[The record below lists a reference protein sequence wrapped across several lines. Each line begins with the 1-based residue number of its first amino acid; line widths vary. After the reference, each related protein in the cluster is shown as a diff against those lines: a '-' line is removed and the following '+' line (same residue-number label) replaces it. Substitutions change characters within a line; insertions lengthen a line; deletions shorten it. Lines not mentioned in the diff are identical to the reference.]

1 MKKIEL
7 VVLKLR
13 DFKGIKSLDI
23 QLDGGNAKIYGDNAV
38 GKTTV
43 FDGFLWLLFDK
54 DSNNKKVFSIKTLD
68 STGEE
73 LHNLE
78 HTVEGSFLIDDVLTK
93 FKKVYKEKWTKK
105 RGQAQKTFDGH
116 DVDHF
121 IDDVP
126 MSKTE
131 YSKRVKSIVDEELFK
146 LLTSPTYFNEQ
157 LKWQEKRKLLLEICG
172 DISDED
178 VIASNKELSKLND
191 LLNGKSLEDMK
202 KIIASN
208 KKHINE
214 EIEKIPVRIDEINKM
229 MPETTIDVEKMRK
242 QVAKIEVG
250 IEELQEQK
258 IRVKNGSS
266 VLEKQR
272 QLQELEMKL
281 SDLKRTFEA
290 DSMQEINKLRVR
302 VQETQGNVQII
313 QSEIKH
319 KENYKK
325 TKENEL
331 QQLSQDIQHTE
342 NLLTELRK
350 DWTHHN
356 NTQFEYEDKCE
367 CPSCKQPLPVDQVEA
382 ARNKALAQ
390 FNEEKSNVLST
401 VNEKGKT
408 LAHEKERKVS
418 RHNEVNNDLFS
429 ANMEL
434 DAAKNKLET
443 AQKEFAKY
451 QDKLK
456 QAEITV
462 PDVTAID
469 EYKSINLQ
477 IETLQAE
484 IKQLNEHAYEAV
496 TGIDEEIAKLNFER
510 KECNSGL
517 AQFANIETGKD
528 RIVELED
535 QQAKLSQE
543 YDKLD
548 QISFLIEEFI
558 RTKVNMLTERINSKF
573 KYARFKLFHQQVD
586 GGLQEVCETLYEG
599 VPYSTGL
606 NNAAQINV
614 GLDIINTL
622 SAHYGIQAPIFVD
635 NAEAVTKFID
645 VESQLVSLVVSEKDK
660 QLRVEV
666 DKESVQ
672 QTFKEAI

>member
-13 DFKGIKSLDI
+13 DFKGVKSLDI
-23 QLDGGNAKIYGDNAV
+23 QLDGGNATIYGDNAV

-78 HTVEGSFLIDDVLTK
+78 HTVEGSFLVDGILTK

-105 RGQAQKTFDGH
+105 RGQAKKTFEGH

-157 LKWQEKRKLLLEICG
+157 LKWQEKRKLLLDICG

-178 VIASNKELSKLND
+178 VIASNKELAKLND
-191 LLNGKSLEDMK
+191 LLNGKSMEDMK
-202 KIIASN
+202 AIIASN

-214 EIEKIPVRIDEINKM
+214 ELEKIPVRIDEINKM
-229 MPETTIDVEKMRK
+229 MPETTIDVETMRQ
-242 QVAKIEVG
+242 QVANIEAN

-258 IRVKNGSS
+258 IHVKNGAS
-266 VLEKQR
+266 VLDKQR
-272 QLQELEMKL
+272 QLQELEMKR

-290 DSMQEINKLRVR
+290 DSVQEINKLQVR
-302 VQETQGNVQII
+302 LQEAQGNVQII

-319 KENYKK
+319 KENYKNS
-325 TKENEL
+325 KEIEL
-331 QQLSQDIQHTE
+331 QQLTKDIQHTE
-342 NLLTELRK
+342 DQLDELRK
-350 DWTHHN
+350 DWNHHN

-367 CPSCKQPLPVDQVEA
+367 CPTCKQELPRDQVEA
-382 ARNKALAQ
+382 ARNEALAH
-390 FNEEKSNVLST
+390 FNEEKAHKLT
-401 VNEKGKT
+401 AVNEKGKT
-408 LAHEKERKVS
+408 LAQEKERKVN
-418 RHNEVNNDLFS
+418 RHNEVNNDLFN

-434 DAAKNKLET
+434 DAAKHKLEA
-443 AQKEFAKY
+443 AQKELAKY

-456 QAEITV
+456 QAQTSV
-462 PDVTAID
+462 PDVTTTD
-469 EYKSINLQ
+469 DYKSLNLQ

-496 TGIDEEIAKLNFER
+496 AGLDEEIAKLNYER
-510 KECNSGL
+510 KECNNAI
-517 AQFANIETGKD
+517 AQYANIEANKN
-528 RIVELED
+528 RISELED

-548 QISFLIEEFI
+548 QTSYLIEEFI

-573 KYARFKLFHQQVD
+573 KHARFKLFHQQVD

-606 NNAAQINV
+606 NNAARINV

-622 SAHYGIQAPIFVD
+622 SAHHGIQAPIFVD

-660 QLRVEV
+660 VLRVELEPI
-666 DKESVQ
+666 KL
-672 QTFKEAI
+672 KEAI